1 MGSIEVKTREPNPDY
16 IEAPYEELKIEIKL
30 GHAVLSANRSM
41 PAGYQRPIMDHAPI
55 HPNHSDTQQTS

>member
-1 MGSIEVKTREPNPDY
+1 MGSSEVKTREPNPDY

-41 PAGYQRPIMDHAPI
+41 PAGYQRPIMEVSTLPA
-55 HPNHSDTQQTS
+55 NNSDTQQTS

>member
-1 MGSIEVKTREPNPDY
+1 MKTREPNPDY

-41 PAGYQRPIMDHAPI
+41 PAGYQRPIMEVSTLPA
-55 HPNHSDTQQTS
+55 NNSDTQQTS

>member
-41 PAGYQRPIMDHAPI
+41 PAGYQRPIMEVSTLPA
-55 HPNHSDTQQTS
+55 NNSDTQQTS

>member
-41 PAGYQRPIMDHAPI
+41 PAGYQRPIMEVSTL

>member
-1 MGSIEVKTREPNPDY
+1 VKTREPNPDY

-41 PAGYQRPIMDHAPI
+41 PAGYQRPIMEVSTLPA
-55 HPNHSDTQQTS
+55 NNSDTQQTS